1 MINWGSVPVNS
12 VLPFTFDSF
21 DGGTGASITLTGLA
35 LGDILLYK
43 GVSMTQ
49 RSSTAGFVLTDTDG
63 IDLDTITG
71 IHGFSIDTSDNTDA
85 GFYAVGSFF
94 TVVVS
99 AVTIDAQTV
108 NFVAGTFR
116 LVAAEAIAGKPKADV
131 DAWLG
136 TAAATPT
143 VAGVPEVDV
152 THVAGATTDVSALAT
167 NVAAILVDTGTTLDD
182 LIDTEVAT
190 IITTLGTPAGV
201 SLAADIAA
209 IEAQT
214 DDIGAAGAGLTAI
227 PWNAAWDAEVQSE
240 ATDALVAFFTSAA
253 ALVDLVWDEP
263 LADHV
268 AVGSFGQ
275 RNAAIRT
282 GTAAGGAAGSITLDG
297 SASATDDFYNN
308 TMLVIT
314 GGTGA
319 NQCRIIE
326 DYTGATKVGTVSPNW
341 VTTPDATSI
350 FVILPFDDIPGAS
363 APSAATIATAVVE
376 KTLTEG
382 YAADAVAPT
391 LQQALFMVHQMLT
404 HMTVSGTTLTVY
416 KLDGVTVAAT
426 FTLTLDSDNLPT
438 ALTRTS

>member
-1 MINWGSVPVNS
+1 MILAKYGQALTIEFPVLILN
-12 VLPFTFDSF
+12 
-21 DGGTGASITLTGLA
+21 GGGFAATGDWTPATG
-35 LGDILLYK
+35 DTK
-43 GVSMTQ
+43 VSK
-49 RSSTAGFVLTDTDG
+49 SAGAVA
-63 IDLDTITG
+63 
-71 IHGFSIDTSDNTDA
+71 NT
-85 GFYAVGSFF
+85 
-94 TVVVS
+94 TNNPS
-99 AVTIDAQTV
+99 AVTGTGSILWTLTLTATEMQSERVTVQIVDAALEDTVIIIHTYGNASALHAVDLDDSVRAGLTALPAAAADAAGGLPISDAGGLDLDAQI
-108 NFVAGTFR
+108 GTD
-116 LVAAEAIAGKPKADV
+116 ID
-131 DAWLG
+131 
-136 TAAATPT
+136 
-143 VAGVPEVDV
+143 
-152 THVAGATTDVSALAT
+152 
-167 NVAAILVDTGTTLDD
+167 AILVDTSTTIDD
-182 LIDTEVAT
+182 LVDDLESR
-190 IITTLGTPAGV
+190 LGTPSNLGSGATV
-201 SLAADIAA
+201 AANLVD

-214 DDIGAAGAGLTAI
+214 DDIGAAGAGLTAV

-240 ATDALVAFFTSAA
+240 ANDALVAFFTSAA